1 MLFADVVGSMRLA
14 AVLDPERL
22 QAIMHDFFNAA
33 AAVVQ
38 RYQGTVDKFTGD
50 GLMALFGAPAA
61 LEDHAL
67 RACIAALDIQARC
80 RALGAEVSRRDGV
93 GLQIRI
99 GLNSG
104 EVIAGEIGSGPGR
117 YTAVGHSVGMAQRM
131 ESAAPAGGVLCS
143 LSTAALVSGFTRLGP
158 PESFAIKGFDRPVRA
173 RRLMSVDSDRIVLG
187 RNEGR
192 LLGRDD
198 ELRALEDLLDGSA
211 GRLVTVSGEPGV
223 GKSRLIAEFSCRAS
237 GRDTD
242 IVITRCESHTTG
254 VAFRALS
261 RLLRTMFAV
270 QGMPADDARAHT
282 SRQIDPG
289 TDAGD
294 AFVLF
299 DAMGIADP
307 SQPDPGMSVDGRRRR
322 LVAIL
327 LDAVRRR
334 ARRTLF
340 VLEDGH
346 WIDGPSDDVLADF
359 AAELGP
365 TASLMIVTHRPEF
378 SGALEAKST
387 RRLTLR
393 PLPRDTALGLVRQV
407 LGGDPTV
414 RHLGDPIVDAAA
426 GNPFFVEEIIRD
438 LADRAILDGSRG
450 GYRLVGQLAVITV
463 PATVQAV
470 LAARIDR
477 LPPATKAVLNAAAV
491 IGLGFDLDTVRV
503 LLPGCPAGLL
513 GDLVAAELIDQT
525 EFVPA
530 QRYCFHHPLVRSVAY
545 DSQLSTT
552 RATAHRALARAL
564 AERGPADES
573 AALIATHLKAAGD
586 LVDAHQWHMRAAE
599 WLRPRDLAAARDQ
612 WDKARQLADLLPAG
626 LAEKVRLQIAPRAM
640 ISSTSLYL
648 RDDLPV
654 DDVYRELYELSR
666 GADDL
671 TPLAVGMAGRIFS
684 LCVNEFRVP
693 DAMTLA
699 DELESI
705 TPALRCDA
713 ATRGILGNALAF
725 ARFAGGDFR
734 AALAVCDGILDLV
747 GLPVTERAPALAL
760 RGFLDICVG
769 DALRGRRDLAAGT
782 RMARPLH
789 PVNYASVQLYSAVMA
804 ALGILDAGEMLAD
817 KRAALHRA
825 EAFGD
830 MCGIVMAQW
839 SYGTV
844 LLRDGGSATDASA
857 VLDLAR
863 GSAPA
868 RSARSPPTSPCARPA
883 GGTATRRSPNCG
895 VPSSGSPGV
904 SRPLRCSPPRRSSA
918 S

>member
-1 MLFADVVGSMRLA
+1 M
-14 AVLDPERL
+14 
-22 QAIMHDFFNAA
+22 
-33 AAVVQ
+33 
-38 RYQGTVDKFTGD
+38 
-50 GLMALFGAPAA
+50 
-61 LEDHAL
+61 
-67 RACIAALDIQARC
+67 
-80 RALGAEVSRRDGV
+80 
-93 GLQIRI
+93 
-99 GLNSG
+99 
-104 EVIAGEIGSGPGR
+104 
-117 YTAVGHSVGMAQRM
+117 
-131 ESAAPAGGVLCS
+131 
-143 LSTAALVSGFTRLGP
+143 
-158 PESFAIKGFDRPVRA
+158 
-173 RRLMSVDSDRIVLG
+173 
-187 RNEGR
+187 
-192 LLGRDD
+192 
-198 ELRALEDLLDGSA
+198 
-211 GRLVTVSGEPGV
+211 
-223 GKSRLIAEFSCRAS
+223 
-237 GRDTD
+237 
-242 IVITRCESHTTG
+242 
-254 VAFRALS
+254 
-261 RLLRTMFAV
+261 
-270 QGMPADDARAHT
+270 
-282 SRQIDPG
+282 
-289 TDAGD
+289 
-294 AFVLF
+294 
-299 DAMGIADP
+299 
-307 SQPDPGMSVDGRRRR
+307 
-322 LVAIL
+322 
-327 LDAVRRR
+327 
-334 ARRTLF
+334 
-340 VLEDGH
+340 
-346 WIDGPSDDVLADF
+346 LADF

-414 RHLGDPIVDAAA
+414 RHLRDPIVDAAA

-491 IGLGFDLDTVRV
+491 IGLRFDLDTVRV

-513 GDLVAAELIDQT
+513 ADLVAAELIDQT

-552 RATAHRALARAL
+552 RATAHGALARAL

-573 AALIATHLKAAGD
+573 AALIATHLEAAGD
-586 LVDAHQWHMRAAE
+586 FLDAHQWHMRAAE

-654 DDVYRELYELSR
+654 DDVYQELYELSR

-734 AALAVCDGILDLV
+734 AALAVCDDILDLV

-817 KRAALHRA
+817 KRAALRRA

-844 LLRDGGSATDASA
+844 LLRDGGSATEASA

-863 GSAPA
+863 RNSRQYGIGTCSQCTITPDLAVRAARGGHRDEAIAELRRAFQRFSRCFPALAVFAAEALVGLLIDRGSAEDLAEVGRILDRWENRLRAAPALLLWAEEARARLAAARGDHPASHAAALRYLRSCERIDARGRLPAARTLAA
-868 RSARSPPTSPCARPA
+868 RSAAARA
-883 GGTATRRSPNCG
+883 G
-895 VPSSGSPGV
+895 
-904 SRPLRCSPPRRSSA
+904 
-918 S
+918 